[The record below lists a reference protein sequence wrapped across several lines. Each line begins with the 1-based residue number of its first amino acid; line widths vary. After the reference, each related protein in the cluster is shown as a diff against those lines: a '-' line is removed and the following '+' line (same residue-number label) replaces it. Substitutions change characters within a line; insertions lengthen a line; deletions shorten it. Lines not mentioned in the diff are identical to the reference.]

1 MLLPCSWRREAEK
14 RPAEG
19 EKTGCHGKTPSRR
32 QSPGFVTRSK
42 PKARP
47 MKKTGCHGKTPS
59 QRQLLRRL
67 ALIKPKARPMKKTG
81 CHGKTPSRR
90 QHPGFV
96 TRSKPKARPIKIKVH
111 KLVTI
116 LMPKPIDNRQKKG
129 YNLVAIKLQ
138 ANCTIAFFMISPY
151 DPDADLSPP
160 TAVLELRFWVCINS

>member
-19 EKTGCHGKTPSRR
+19 EKTRCHGNAPR
-32 QSPGFVTRSK
+32 
-42 PKARP
+42 
-47 MKKTGCHGKTPS
+47 
-59 QRQLLRRL
+59 QRQLPRRL
-67 ALIKPKARPMKKTG
+67 AFIKPKARPMKKTG
-81 CHGKTPSRR
+81 CFGKIPSQR
-90 QHPGFV
+90 QSPGFV
-96 TRSKPKARPIKIKVH
+96 TCGKPKARPMKIKVH

-116 LMPKPIDNRQKKG
+116 LRPKPIDNRREKG

>member
-32 QSPGFVTRSK
+32 QLLRRLALIK

-47 MKKTGCHGKTPS
+47 MKKTRCHGKTPS

-67 ALIKPKARPMKKTG
+67 ALIKPKARPMK
-81 CHGKTPSRR
+81 
-90 QHPGFV
+90 
-96 TRSKPKARPIKIKVH
+96 KVH

>member
-19 EKTGCHGKTPSRR
+19 E
-32 QSPGFVTRSK
+32 
-42 PKARP
+42 
-47 MKKTGCHGKTPS
+47 KTGCHGKTPS

-96 TRSKPKARPIKIKVH
+96 TRSKPKARP
-111 KLVTI
+111 
-116 LMPKPIDNRQKKG
+116 MKKSSQIG
-129 YNLVAIKLQ
+129 YN
-138 ANCTIAFFMISPY
+138 F
-151 DPDADLSPP
+151 DAK
-160 TAVLELRFWVCINS
+160 TH

>member
-19 EKTGCHGKTPSRR
+19 E
-32 QSPGFVTRSK
+32 
-42 PKARP
+42 
-47 MKKTGCHGKTPS
+47 KTGCHGKTPS

-67 ALIKPKARPMKKTG
+67 ALIKPKARPMKK
-81 CHGKTPSRR
+81 
-90 QHPGFV
+90 
-96 TRSKPKARPIKIKVH
+96 VH

-116 LMPKPIDNRQKKG
+116 LRPKPIDNRQKKG

>member
-19 EKTGCHGKTPSRR
+19 EKTGCHGKTPSQRQLLRR
-32 QSPGFVTRSK
+32 LAFIK

-47 MKKTGCHGKTPS
+47 MKKTRCHGKTPS

-90 QHPGFV
+90 QSPGFV
-96 TRSKPKARPIKIKVH
+96 TRSKPKARPMKKVH

-116 LMPKPIDNRQKKG
+116 LRPKPIDNRQKKG